1 MSGRTLALVRFPVT
15 GSLTAGERRQLLE
28 RTSPAY
34 RTIPG
39 LRRKHFISAPGEG
52 GGLYEFDSR
61 AIAEAYFGPPWY
73 QRMQAQYGVRPTV
86 ELFDDPCVVDN
97 VAGAIEFDDA
107 APAADR

>member
-1 MSGRTLALVRFPVT
+1 MSGRTLVLVRFPVT
-15 GSLTAGERRQLLE
+15 GSLTPGERRQLLE

-52 GGLYEFDSR
+52 GGLYEFDER
-61 AIAEAYFGPPWY
+61 AIAEAYFCPQWY

-86 ELFDDPCVVDN
+86 ELFDDPCIVDN
-97 VAGAIEFDDA
+97 VAGAIEFDDGA
-107 APAADR
+107 PPAAR